1 VKKMIG
7 RVGRNP
13 CEQLRGL
20 LHTQQLRLE
29 QVESKVP
36 RDENEIAKIKVA
48 IEDTTK
54 KLREKGC

>member
-20 LHTQQLRLE
+20 LHSQQLKL
-29 QVESKVP
+29 QQAESKAP

-54 KLREKGC
+54 KLKEKGC